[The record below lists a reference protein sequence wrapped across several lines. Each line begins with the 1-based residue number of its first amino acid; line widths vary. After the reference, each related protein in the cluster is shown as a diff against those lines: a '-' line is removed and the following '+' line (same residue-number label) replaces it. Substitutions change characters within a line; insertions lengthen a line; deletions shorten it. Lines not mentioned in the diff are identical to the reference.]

1 MSAILP
7 TLYLISHPHRNHPY
21 PPSSVVSSSSRFFSH
36 PYTQVHHPPSPS
48 PILHLPPR
56 FLSTLPATA
65 SKALDYLPLIS
76 ARVAHLL
83 PRLSRLVRDRDHHLP
98 RPSLLRFLFLF
109 SFFLSLFSVFSFSFF
124 SSLFSLFHPP
134 SQRSF
139 IRSFVRFFVVLTTH
153 PGSLPIR
160 WLFVYFFFS
169 YVTPTILVTF
179 NASTVGVLLPY
190 IPRGIDE

>member
-56 FLSTLPATA
+56 FLSTFPATA

-98 RPSLLRFLFLF
+98 RFPSSFSISFLLFPLPFFRFLFL
-109 SFFLSLFSVFSFSFF
+109 F

-160 WLFVYFFFS
+160 WLFVYFFLS

>member
-48 PILHLPPR
+48 PILRLPPR

-98 RPSLLRFLFLF
+98 RFPSSFSISFLLFPLPFFRFLFLF
-109 SFFLSLFSVFSFSFF
+109 LFF
-124 SSLFSLFHPP
+124 SPLPFPP
-134 SQRSF
+134 ALATF
-139 IRSFVRFFVVLTTH
+139 VYSFVRSFLRRSNH
-153 PGSLPIR
+153 PSRLSSNPMAVRLFLPFLR
-160 WLFVYFFFS
+160 HANDS
-169 YVTPTILVTF
+169 R
-179 NASTVGVLLPY
+179 Y
-190 IPRGIDE
+190 I